1 MRGSRPV
8 SIVSHFLVTLEI
20 KPFLL
25 LNQLGLFSVCIFKR
39 ARPALNPIIKMI
51 SFPISPHFFFFRS
64 CYLTLMRLLNF
75 LVLESN
81 ASKHSRSHS
90 SGSKD
95 RHNSRYS
102 ELPDIW
108 TQVFEGNISLDHPLN
123 LPWVTSVQKHNLDS
137 TDISE
142 Q

>member
-20 KPFLL
+20 KLFLL
-25 LNQLGLFSVCIFKR
+25 LNQLGLFSVWIFKR
-39 ARPALNPIIKMI
+39 ARPALNSTIKMI
-51 SFPISPHFFFFRS
+51 SFPISPHFFFRS

-102 ELPDIW
+102 ELSDIW

-123 LPWVTSVQKHNLDS
+123 LLWVTSVQKHNLDS
-137 TDISE
+137 TGISK